1 MPDYYEASGSEVE
14 VTGAEQSVEELTGQE
29 LMSLMTTVPR
39 AARPPWMLT
48 RFPVSMEE
56 FQRLNEVA
64 QEADRESLAA
74 FIDESGADADVE
86 AEYEEDIPEGEEF
99 AAEPGAFAPPI
110 SSSFEGIP
118 QTAYRPPDCTCAVG
132 PNDVMVAVNTD
143 YAIYTKGGRLRRR
156 LNLSVLFSNVLPS
169 NAGLFDPV
177 IAYDHYAK
185 RWIVVVAARRGSPA
199 GSWLMVGVSQGT
211 DPLGRYWIWALDAT
225 RDGNTPTNNWADF
238 PMLGFD
244 TQGIYITTNQ
254 FQFNGGF
261 QYTKLRILNKAELYG
276 GGTGSNH
283 SIKWYDFWNLKN
295 PNNSQAFTVQPAKH
309 FRGIG
314 GNPPA
319 YLINAIWPRDNSLT
333 LWTLKNPIGY
343 WRGGSISL
351 SKDKVSCRSYDLPPD
366 AEQKGTS
373 VRIETNDSRLLS
385 AVFQYVGNTQR
396 IWTCHTSKITWSG
409 ESVARSAV
417 QWYEIDVNTKQVIQ
431 QNGYGAR
438 GKYYYF
444 PAIQTDL
451 RRNTY
456 LVFGRSGSNEYASL
470 RQTGR
475 RVTAQLNDLENSRLI
490 KAGEGSYRGGRWG
503 DYFCA
508 CRDGGNANQVY
519 LYGEYAETGN
529 NWGTWIASTRF

>member
-1 MPDYYEASGSEVE
+1 MSDYYEAGGSEVE

-29 LMSLMTTVPR
+29 LMNLMTTVPR
-39 AARPPWMLT
+39 AARPSWMVT

-56 FQRLNEVA
+56 FQRLNEAA

-74 FIDESGADADVE
+74 FTDESNADADVE
-86 AEYEEDIPEGEEF
+86 SEYEEDTPEGEEF

-110 SSSFEGIP
+110 SSSFQGIP

-143 YAIYTKGGRLRRR
+143 YAVYTKGGTLRRR
-156 LNLSVLFSNVLPS
+156 LNLSILFSNVLPS

-261 QYTKLRILNKAELYG
+261 QYTKLRILNKAELYA
-276 GGTGSNH
+276 GGTGANH

-343 WRGGSISL
+343 WRGGSASL
-351 SKDKVSCRSYDLPPD
+351 SKDKISCRSYDLPPD
-366 AEQKGTS
+366 AEQQGTS

-385 AVFQYVGNTQR
+385 AVFQYVGNTKR

-417 QWYEIDVNTKQVIQ
+417 QWYEIDVDSKQVIQ
-431 QNGYGAR
+431 QNGYGAS

-451 RRNTY
+451 RRNAY
-456 LVFGRSGSNEYASL
+456 LVFSRSGSTEYASI

-475 RVTAQLNDLENSRLI
+475 RVTAPLNDLENSRLI
-490 KAGEGSYRGGRWG
+490 KAGEGSYTGGRWG